1 MSPLR
6 RSVRQ
11 DYRVYERRLGPAK
24 LYLDDIDDIVRSLR
38 EALEEAKSSAR
49 KEQEEEL
56 TARMKSIERLKAS
69 ERLKSLGRAE
79 NGNELDPKRMEML
92 SDVQEAIKESLA
104 KPDERLEK
112 LYRIEIK
119 ASDAV
124 ADDVDDLRSATRGDL
139 DRISISTYRPD
150 VSVALRRN
158 GARVFTFAEEEE
170 WQARLLVDDIAN
182 FVNRRR
188 AFVVRPSMPVIFSL
202 VLALLAVL
210 VGILLA
216 ATDADIPSDL
226 LEFGMLIIGIAPFF
240 YVFEQLNSYL
250 SGSVIVIPERRSER
264 RGLSATSRRDAT
276 IAIVSAAVGAILGTV
291 GTFLL
296 EKLTK

>member
-38 EALEEAKSSAR
+38 EALDEAKSSAR
-49 KEQEEEL
+49 KKREEEL
-56 TARMKSIERLKAS
+56 TERMKSIERLKSS
-69 ERLKSLGRAE
+69 ERLKSLAGVE
-79 NGNELDPKRMEML
+79 NRDKLDPARIELL
-92 SDVQEAIKESLA
+92 SDVQKAIKESLA

-124 ADDVDDLRSATRGDL
+124 ADDVDDLRSATRDDL

-182 FVNRRR
+182 FVKRRR
-188 AFVVRPSMPVIFSL
+188 AFLIRPSMPVIFSL
-202 VLALLAVL
+202 VLALLAAL

-216 ATDADIPSDL
+216 VTDTDVSSDL
-226 LEFGMLIIGIAPFF
+226 LEFGILIIGIAPFVF
-240 YVFEQLNSYL
+240 VFEQLNSYL
-250 SGSVIVIPERRSER
+250 SGSVVVIPERRSER

-276 IAIVSAAVGAILGTV
+276 IAIISAAVGAILGTI
-291 GTFLL
+291 GAFLV